1 MNGLSKKG
9 DYMNHRQQLLSIA
22 VAALGLVAMACT
34 CSMPKLG
41 GVGPAPKATVPVSKE
56 AAASMQKK
64 IDQAASQAKSTGQFK
79 VTVTESELTSY
90 IDQQIKARRAQGDEI
105 PLASPQVKLTQ
116 GQMWVY
122 GTFLAGSSKV
132 NGLVVVSLQVQSGRL
147 KIQIVRVDLG
157 PLPVPKPFIQQI
169 NEQIQTLVDEQSSDI
184 TLTGIAI
191 REGEMDVTGN
201 GNQ

>member
-1 MNGLSKKG
+1 MN
-9 DYMNHRQQLLSIA
+9 YRQRLLSSA
-22 VAALGLVAMACT
+22 VAVLGLVAMACT

-64 IDQAASQAKSTGQFK
+64 IDQAAAQAKSTGQFK

-90 IDQQIKARRAQGDEI
+90 IDQQIKARQAQGDEI
-105 PLASPQVKLTQ
+105 PLASPQIKLTQ

-122 GTFLAGSSKV
+122 GTFVAGSSRV

-169 NEQIQTLVDEQSSDI
+169 NEQIQTSVDEQSSDI

-191 REGEMDVTGN
+191 REGEMDVTGK

>member
-1 MNGLSKKG
+1 MN
-9 DYMNHRQQLLSIA
+9 YRQRLLSSA
-22 VAALGLVAMACT
+22 VAVLGLVAMACT

-56 AAASMQKK
+56 AAANMQKK
-64 IDQAASQAKSTGQFK
+64 IDQAAAQAKSAGQFK

-90 IDQQIKARRAQGDEI
+90 IDQQIKARQAQGDEI

-122 GTFLAGSSKV
+122 GIFVAGSSKV

-157 PLPVPKPFIQQI
+157 LLPVPKPFIQQI
-169 NEQIQTLVDEQSSDI
+169 NEQIQTSVDEQSSDI
-184 TLTGIAI
+184 TLTGIVI
-191 REGEMDVTGN
+191 REGEMDVTGK
-201 GNQ
+201 GNR